1 MSPAMATLPSPDR
14 WLGKPWEV
22 AWWVLTF
29 FLSFFLLFK
38 GQSLLVV
45 APVMEAFFTTVDNA
59 PSVLKSDSDRPFE
72 LVEG

>member
-1 MSPAMATLPSPDR
+1 MSPTTAMLASPDR
-14 WLGKPWEV
+14 WPGKPWEV

-29 FLSFFLLFK
+29 FSLFLFFK

-45 APVMEAFFTTVDNA
+45 APVMEAFVTTADNA
-59 PSVLKSDSDRPFE
+59 PSVLKSNNNRPFE